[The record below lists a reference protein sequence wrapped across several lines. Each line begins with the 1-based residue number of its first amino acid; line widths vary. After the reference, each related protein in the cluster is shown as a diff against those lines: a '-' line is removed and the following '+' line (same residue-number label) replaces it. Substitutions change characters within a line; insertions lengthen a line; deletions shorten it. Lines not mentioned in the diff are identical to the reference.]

1 MDRHEEDEKV
11 PPPLQD
17 QTVLESLLRY
27 GPPSFLVQLI
37 QVYLETTP
45 GHVDNAE
52 TSFAAGDWKALTFAA
67 HSLKSSAGNLG
78 LPRMLDAVQRLEF
91 AARSKDLDEAG
102 PLVAGLRKIWSD
114 SCAAL
119 VEYRSKL

>member
-1 MDRHEEDEKV
+1 MDK
-11 PPPLQD
+11 PPLRD
-17 QTVLESLLRY
+17 ESVLEALLHY

-37 QVYLETTP
+37 QVYLETTAT
-45 GHVDNAE
+45 HVDNAE
-52 TSFAAGDWKALTFAA
+52 ASFAARDWKALTFAA

-78 LPRMLDAVQRLEF
+78 LPRMLDTVQKLEL
-91 AARSKDLDEAG
+91 AARSAQVEEARA
-102 PLVAGLRKIWSD
+102 LVAGLRRIWSD

>member
-1 MDRHEEDEKV
+1 MDRKV
-11 PPPLQD
+11 MDDLPVQD
-17 QTVLESLLRY
+17 QTVLEALLRY

-45 GHVDNAE
+45 VHVDNAE
-52 TSFAAGDWKALTFAA
+52 ASFAAGDWKALTFAA

-78 LPRMLDAVQRLEF
+78 LPRMLDTVKMLEL
-91 AARSKDLDEAG
+91 AARSKDVDEARL
-102 PLVAGLRKIWSD
+102 LVAGLRKTWSD

-119 VEYRSKL
+119 EEYRSKL